1 VRKSLSSDSFTF
13 TAKLVR
19 VGTLYAVD
27 VPAAVTSA
35 VGIRGFV
42 PIDGILN
49 GDVPFRASLV
59 PRGGGRHRI
68 FLNSEVRAAGR
79 ARLGNRV
86 AIQLRVEREPRH
98 DPIPEDI
105 REALCEAGVL
115 ATFESFTVAK
125 RRHIL
130 RWVDKAV
137 HETTRA
143 KRVTKIVEA
152 TLEEHEKRVDR
163 AHDGS

>member
-1 VRKSLSSDSFTF
+1 MSTPQSFRF

-19 VGTLYAVD
+19 VGILYAVD
-27 VPAAVTSA
+27 VPAAVTRA

-49 GDVPFRASLV
+49 GDVPFRASLT

-68 FLNSEVRAAGR
+68 FLNGEVRTAGR
-79 ARLGNRV
+79 AHLGNRV
-86 AIQLRVEREPRH
+86 AIQLQVDREPRH
-98 DPIPEDI
+98 DPIPEDV
-105 REALCEAGVL
+105 REALREAGVL

-130 RWVDKAV
+130 QWVEKAV
-137 HETTRA
+137 HETTRV
-143 KRVTKIVEA
+143 KRVAKIVEV
-152 TLEEHEKRVDR
+152 TLEVHEKRVDR
-163 AHDGS
+163 AHGGS